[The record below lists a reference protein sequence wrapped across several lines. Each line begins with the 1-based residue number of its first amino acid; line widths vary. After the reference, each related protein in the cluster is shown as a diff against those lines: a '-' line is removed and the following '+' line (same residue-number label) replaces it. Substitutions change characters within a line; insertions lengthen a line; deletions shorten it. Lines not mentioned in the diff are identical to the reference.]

1 MRFERFEDIDP
12 HNQDA
17 SKNMTRVLK
26 AAIKSPKGGKFVFM
40 RKCEKMDGGPLLV
53 MSMPGKK
60 VSRNLIKDV
69 RKGSKP
75 ILGHYRLDESGM
87 VCFYP
92 ESTVNPKQMTKG

>member
-12 HNQDA
+12 NDKNA
-17 SKNMTRVLK
+17 AKNMMRVLK

-40 RKCEKMDGGPLLV
+40 RKCEKMDGEPLLV

-60 VSRNLIKDV
+60 ISRNLIKDV

-75 ILGHYRLDESGM
+75 ILGTYHLDETGM
-87 VCFYP
+87 VCFHP
-92 ESTVNPKQMTKG
+92 ASTSANK